1 MQFEHTIWMGDLN
14 YRVDLEL
21 PAIAAAASGSDASS
35 SAAFNSAKHEER
47 LLDKKRRVEH
57 ARRVRQPPPPST
69 TLHHPPNHPSITPH
83 HPSITFHHLP
93 SPSITFQVRQLV
105 AVSSWAELQA
115 ADQLQIARRL
125 GHAFV
130 GFDEAGPLV

>member
-57 ARRVRQPPPPST
+57 ARRVRQPPPST

-83 HPSITFHHLP
+83 RPPPPFHHLP

-105 AVSSWAELQA
+105 AASSWAELQA